1 MTGLQYKDCV
11 TTCTSDN
18 CNANNEEVFRLA
30 SELDSNGNPRDISC
44 FSCNSDFDKEGD
56 VAGMP
61 NCYNTPQGQP
71 DGKICPIYANAG
83 CFKSKTIIDDGEGG
97 GFYYKGCSTFK
108 VKDELEENEAECSRH
123 TTTDAGQEYQLFM
136 CDSVCSGSKGEPC
149 NGGTAQGAG
158 RMCYTCETAV
168 NHEGQMV
175 GWGDLAC
182 LENPND
188 YQLEFCAD
196 DQDICVTEFSAE
208 WRLAGMQVYTMRRG
222 CSKSNG
228 ISDGCLVANGN
239 NYMIKGS

>member
-1 MTGLQYKDCV
+1 
-11 TTCTSDN
+11 
-18 CNANNEEVFRLA
+18 
-30 SELDSNGNPRDISC
+30 
-44 FSCNSDFDKEGD
+44 
-56 VAGMP
+56 MP

-71 DGKICPIYANAG
+71 DGKVCPIYANAG
-83 CFKSKTIIDDGEGG
+83 CFKSKTVIDDGEGG

-123 TTTDAGQEYQLFM
+123 TATDNGEEYQLFM
-136 CDSVCSGSKGEPC
+136 CDSVCSGAKGEPC
-149 NGGTAQGAG
+149 NGGTPQGAA

-182 LENPND
+182 LEDPND